1 MPVVD
6 GIASGIN
13 TTELINAIVS
23 SSAGSKR
30 ALENQLVNLN
40 GQKSGVS
47 GFKTRLQ
54 SVLDSIK
61 SMDETDEFP
70 EYNINLSSDSSFTA
84 TVDSTASPGTFDVEI
99 SALAKAES
107 WATGGVSDKDAS
119 GAVSEGTYSIT
130 VAGTATN
137 VTIDSAN
144 SSLAG
149 VAGALNDLSG
159 VTAYVLDTGAASNKY
174 KLMVSSDA
182 TGAANT
188 IDLSAISDLTFSKT
202 VTASDAAFTINGV
215 SVLSTTNTVED
226 PIPGVDLNLT
236 AVTSSAVNAVVSRD
250 STKMSDKMSN
260 FVDKFNDVINFYNT
274 STGWDP
280 GQGTK
285 GTLTG
290 DSIVRSIVS
299 KMGMMVST
307 QYDLGGKVTSL
318 AELGVSTTR
327 SGALS
332 YDSSDFGDS
341 LGDYYSDV
349 VELITSD
356 SGPLGKIRDQLE
368 DVYLDS
374 FDGTLKS
381 RTDSLEDSIE
391 DLEDQI
397 SDFEK
402 RLTSYSDRLRDQ
414 FTNMEVVLGELNS
427 TQAFLSQL
435 FQSNSS

>member
-6 GIASGIN
+6 GVASGIN
-13 TTELINAIVS
+13 TTELIDAIVQA
-23 SSAGSKR
+23 SAGSKR

-40 GQKSGVS
+40 GQKSGVAA
-47 GFKTRLQ
+47 FKTRLQ
-54 SVLDSIK
+54 SVVDSIK
-61 SMDETDEFP
+61 SMDGTDEFP
-70 EYNINLSSDSSFTA
+70 EYDIKLSSDNYFSA
-84 TVDSTASPGTFDVEI
+84 TVDSSASPGTFDVEI

-107 WATGGVSDKDAS
+107 WATDGVSDKDAS
-119 GAVSEGTYSIT
+119 GAVSEGTYSVT

-137 VTIDSAN
+137 VTIDSTN

-149 VAGALNDLSG
+149 VAGALNGLSG

-174 KLMVSSDA
+174 KLMVSSDS
-182 TGAANT
+182 TGASNT
-188 IDLSAISDLTFSKT
+188 LDLSDISDLSFTKT
-202 VTASDAAFTINGV
+202 VTASDAAFTVNGI

-226 PIPGVDLNLT
+226 PIPGIDLTLT
-236 AVTSSAVNAVVSRD
+236 AVTTSAVNAVVSRD
-250 STKMSDKMSN
+250 STEMANKMSN
-260 FVDKFNDVINFYNT
+260 FVDKFNDVMNFYNT

-280 GQGTK
+280 SEGTK

-299 KMGMMVST
+299 RMGMMVST
-307 QYDLGGKVTSL
+307 EYDLGGKVTSL

-327 SGALS
+327 DGTLS
-332 YDSSDFGDS
+332 FNSSDFGDS

-349 VELITSD
+349 VELVTSD
-356 SGPLGKIRDQLE
+356 SGPLGKLRDQLE

-402 RLTSYSDRLRDQ
+402 RLSSYASRLRDQ

-427 TQAFLSQL
+427 TQSFLSQL
-435 FQSNSS
+435 FQTNSG